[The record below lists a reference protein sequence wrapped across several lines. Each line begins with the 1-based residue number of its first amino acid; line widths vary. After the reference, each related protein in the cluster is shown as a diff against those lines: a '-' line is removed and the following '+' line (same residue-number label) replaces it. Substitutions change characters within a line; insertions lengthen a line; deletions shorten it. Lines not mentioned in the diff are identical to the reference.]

1 MRRDRLL
8 CLLLALTLTLSGCAA
23 AAAATAA
30 QEEKNCQ
37 LYYLVRDLDRAA
49 GGDAIAGEV
58 STLPKESDSPT
69 GTQAEELMNALLSGP
84 AGSDLQSP
92 FPEGTRLLGVEIRG
106 SHAKVDLSSAYRNLS
121 GIDLTLADN
130 SVVLTLTQLEG
141 VETVMITV
149 DGEMLAYRDHQR
161 LTAEDAWVL
170 AEAS

>member
-1 MRRDRLL
+1 
-8 CLLLALTLTLSGCAA
+8 
-23 AAAATAA
+23 
-30 QEEKNCQ
+30 
-37 LYYLVRDLDRAA
+37 
-49 GGDAIAGEV
+49 
-58 STLPKESDSPT
+58 
-69 GTQAEELMNALLSGP
+69 MNALLSGP
-84 AGSDLQSP
+84 AGSDLRSP

-106 SHAKVDLSSAYRNLS
+106 SHAKVDLSAAYRSLS
-121 GIDLTLADN
+121 GIDLTLADY

>member
-1 MRRDRLL
+1 MRRNRLL

-30 QEEKNCQ
+30 QEEMNCQ

-69 GTQAEELMNALLSGP
+69 GTQAEDLMNALLSGP

-121 GIDLTLADN
+121 GIDLTLADYC
-130 SVVLTLTQLEG
+130 
-141 VETVMITV
+141 I
-149 DGEMLAYRDHQR
+149 
-161 LTAEDAWVL
+161 W
-170 AEAS
+170 